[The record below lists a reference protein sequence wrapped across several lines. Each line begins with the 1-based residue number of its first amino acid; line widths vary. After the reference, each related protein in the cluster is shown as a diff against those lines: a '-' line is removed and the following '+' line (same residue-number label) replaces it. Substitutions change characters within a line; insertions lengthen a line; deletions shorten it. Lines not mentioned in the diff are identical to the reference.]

1 LLFYSVTLFDSG
13 EIQNATEMVDKAFG
27 LHPLPPSYYHFF
39 HAMILWGNK
48 QFKQALDET
57 DQCLRKAP
65 QFPGAEVY
73 RTVALVGLGQISEA
87 KAQLREYVA
96 RVAVP
101 PTAPRPPELASRFL
115 ADLKTAGWRPS
126 VATERTAV

>member
-1 LLFYSVTLFDSG
+1 
-13 EIQNATEMVDKAFG
+13 MVDKALG

-48 QFKQALDET
+48 QFKEALDEA

-65 QFPGAEVY
+65 QFGGAEVY
-73 RTVALVGLGQISEA
+73 RTVALVGLGRIDEA
-87 KAQLREYVA
+87 KAQLREYAA
-96 RVAVP
+96 RAAGP
-101 PTAPRPPELASRFL
+101 LTAPRPPELASRFL

-126 VATERTAV
+126 VATEREAV

>member
-1 LLFYSVTLFDSG
+1 
-13 EIQNATEMVDKAFG
+13 MDKALE

-48 QFKQALDET
+48 RFKEALDEA

-65 QFPGAEVY
+65 QFGGAEVY
-73 RTVALVGLGQISEA
+73 RTLALVGLGRMAEA
-87 KAQLREYVA
+87 KAQLKEYVSRSA
-96 RVAVP
+96 PP

-115 ADLKTAGWRPS
+115 ADLKAAGWRPT
-126 VATERTAV
+126 VATERAAG